1 MVLYY
6 LTTLEFPKQPGLSS
20 IDNECKWQILL
31 LHTYYYLQDTYT
43 KEQGKLGQENRYYF
57 IIASS

>member
-31 LHTYYYLQDTYT
+31 LHTYYLQDTYT